1 MDPLTTAGLSLG
13 GKVIEGLFGRSS
25 ANKQM
30 AFQERMANTAY
41 QRKVADLQAAGLNP
55 ALAYEGGGAATP
67 PGAMTSTPDTSSVV
81 SSAQQSRLINEQ
93 VEQIKAQTKQAETQA
108 DLNETMGRLNTAKT
122 ITEAVMPLVLHSQRE
137 HYQSSAGV
145 NVERQ
150 REINQ
155 HIKLLEQLEKTEPE
169 KRALIVKQQ
178 LSTDMQTSLFGE
190 QALTQISQQQLNRA
204 ITRLRQLE
212 EAEYKA
218 GAQFYE
224 GAIGE
229 QSPLIR
235 LIIQAIGAT
244 VKRR

>member
-1 MDPLTTAGLSLG
+1 MDPLTAGGLAIG

-93 VEQIKAQTKQAETQA
+93 VEQIKAATRQSDTQA
-108 DLNETMGRLNTAKT
+108 DLNIAMQNLQRAKFF
-122 ITEAVMPLVLHSQRE
+122 TELVMPAFVGAQT
-137 HYQSSAGV
+137 QAQTASAGV
-145 NVERQ
+145 SQERQ
-150 REINQ
+150 REIQAN
-155 HIKLLEQLEKTEPE
+155 IRQLEELTKTEPE
-169 KRALIVKQQ
+169 RRKLIIEQAFTEKERQV
-178 LSTDMQTSLFGE
+178 LFGE
-190 QALTQISQQQLNRA
+190 QGKYYISNAMLNMA
-204 ITRLRQLE
+204 IERLRRLE
-212 EAEYKA
+212 EPQYKA
-218 GAQFYE
+218 GAEFFS

-229 QSPLIR
+229 QSPMIR
-235 LIIQAIGAT
+235 LLMQVLGT
-244 VKRR
+244 VMKPR